1 MRNGKSSIGRA
12 LSEMIEVWVQIPL
25 LFLFCFS
32 YIFSRKE
39 TATMKISKWNM
50 ISVCCAIGSAI
61 FEILKATAAARSE
74 DEKLDQKIRSVMQE
88 ETRESN
94 EKG

>member
-1 MRNGKSSIGRA
+1 
-12 LSEMIEVWVQIPL
+12 
-25 LFLFCFS
+25 
-32 YIFSRKE
+32 
-39 TATMKISKWNM
+39 MKMSKWNM

>member
-1 MRNGKSSIGRA
+1 
-12 LSEMIEVWVQIPL
+12 
-25 LFLFCFS
+25 
-32 YIFSRKE
+32 
-39 TATMKISKWNM
+39 MKMSKWNM
-50 ISVCCAIGSAI
+50 ISVCCAIGSVI